1 MVEKESVIKLE
12 EMNKPSCKL
21 LLTTPM
27 AAIMVSGTSQGKWS
41 GMLESIGPIYAAAA
55 KKTHGEIQDALMT
68 ASFLLQGGEKAIG
81 EFFTGE
87 DSTFEHM
94 MDVSATGADV
104 WMCKLSDGEIKSKD
118 LVRLFQ
124 AIQSGLIKAVGDF
137 RDENEMIGQ
146 LIEVQDKVIEH
157 ISSLN

>member
-1 MVEKESVIKLE
+1 MVEKSGIKLE

-27 AAIMVSGTSQGKWS
+27 AAIMVSGQNQGQWS
-41 GMLESIGPIYAAAA
+41 GMLETIGPIYEAAA
-55 KKTHGEIQDALMT
+55 KKTHGEIQEALMT
-68 ASFLLQGGEKAIG
+68 ASFLLRGGDKAIG
-81 EFFTGE
+81 EFFTSE
-87 DSTFEHM
+87 DSSFEHM

-118 LVRLFQ
+118 LVRLFR
-124 AIQSGLIKAVGDF
+124 AIQSGIIKAVGDF

-146 LIEVQDKVIEH
+146 LIDVQDKVIEH
-157 ISSLN
+157 IESLN